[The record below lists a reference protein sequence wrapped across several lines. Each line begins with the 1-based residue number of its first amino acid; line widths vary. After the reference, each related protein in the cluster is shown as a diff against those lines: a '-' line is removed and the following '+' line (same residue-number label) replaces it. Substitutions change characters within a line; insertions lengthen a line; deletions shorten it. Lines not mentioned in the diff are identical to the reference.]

1 MRQEERRA
9 KTFAALAE
17 AAAAAFAS
25 RGYDGTSL
33 DAIAASVD
41 LSKGAVYTHFQAKLD
56 LFLLIVQSTLS
67 DALERLA
74 DVSEHLEQDGD
85 LTAAPERYL
94 GRSNDARHVALIAE
108 IWRMATIE
116 PRVRELLDAFRQER
130 LDIFLTTE
138 TAAGKKPGQALERA
152 IMAARLVDARTLERR
167 LELASGA

>member
-74 DVSEHLEQDGD
+74 DVSQHLEQDGD

-130 LDIFLTTE
+130 LDIFLKTE
-138 TAAGKKPGQALERA
+138 TAAGKKPGHALERA